1 MWIVARNLRLFWY
14 FATIKAR
21 VYVFP
26 SRLCQSWDPA
36 VCRRLVTAYYRYRSL
51 QYWIALILLQCLVVS
66 MDDVSGCLISKYAS
80 MHLLNPLYGIVL
92 SV

>member
-1 MWIVARNLRLFWY
+1 
-14 FATIKAR
+14 
-21 VYVFP
+21 
-26 SRLCQSWDPA
+26 
-36 VCRRLVTAYYRYRSL
+36 
-51 QYWIALILLQCLVVS
+51 